1 MTKLKEMMR
10 KMALGFFE
18 EGLLPNESVLPDTD
32 GWNKAIEVLRD
43 LTLKAI
49 DDYHE
54 EVVC

>member
-1 MTKLKEMMR
+1 MTKLKEIMR
-10 KMALGFFE
+10 KMAIGFFE

-32 GWNKAIEVLRD
+32 GWSKAIELLRD

-49 DDYHE
+49 NDFYE